1 MTGCELVAVVALTFT
16 RTATHAQPVKKVCL
30 AALIRRARREGAV
43 VIDMRDGRR
52 GRVLVYQDRVLLV
65 TTRRGK

>member
-43 VIDMRDGRR
+43 VIDMRDSGYAPPPGSYSRR
-52 GRVLVYQDRVLLV
+52 WQSWR
-65 TTRRGK
+65 